1 MRIVGENATE
11 VERIISKL
19 GVMAGETVMDTK
31 QHLRNGKPK
40 PNAITSNSTLRYQP
54 PAQFA
59 AATIAAMVPA
69 ASAPATPALQQHTRG
84 QEALPIPQPL
94 LS

>member
-1 MRIVGENATE
+1 MWQKPAVE
-11 VERIISKL
+11 VPR
-19 GVMAGETVMDTK
+19 K
-31 QHLRNGKPK
+31 QRKYRRLAAAWHSDYNHYRPHSSLD
-40 PNAITSNSTLRYQP
+40 YQP
-54 PAQFA
+54 PARFA